1 MRDSPLGTA
10 GFIWVDISSQQE
22 SWYWEME
29 MKLNFWHSV
38 HGGAAQVG
46 KQKVLE
52 E

>member
-1 MRDSPLGTA
+1 MWDSPLGTA